1 MERKA
6 VLFSTGLEG
15 ALSSFTSCCALCSC
29 GGDGHPA
36 VYASV
41 SAAQSAFP
49 KLVCIPPACPDGGAL
64 GFLSIHTRM
73 QLLLPGFISCE
84 ETCHSVLI
92 SFKNHLCIQ
101 FKITICNNVCICFVS
116 HLPG

>member
-1 MERKA
+1 MGLKA

-49 KLVCIPPACPDGGAL
+49 KLVCIPPACPKGGVL
-64 GFLSIHTRM
+64 GFLSIHTHS
-73 QLLLPGFISCE
+73 SCYFQ
-84 ETCHSVLI
+84 VLFHVKRLVI
-92 SFKNHLCIQ
+92 LS
-101 FKITICNNVCICFVS
+101 
-116 HLPG
+116 